1 MSATRPPQQTYP
13 QQNRRAVIHSLL
25 LQKKY
30 PNCASIAKLF
40 EVSPKTVMRTLEHM
54 RSSDRL
60 PIEYDVTKRGYYYTE
75 DVVNFPEVTITE
87 GEYFALLIAQR
98 ALEQYRG
105 TPLEK
110 RLTQSFQKITAQL
123 KDEITFD
130 VGEAFDGISF
140 RSPGAAVTSIAVFDV
155 LASCLRKKRAAD
167 ISYLKGGQSTPSS
180 RRVHPYHL
188 ACFRSSWYLVAFDS
202 KRNDVITFALS
213 RIKEVSATRDLFT
226 RPKDFSAEKYFGDS
240 FGIFTGNDLVDVAIE
255 FSSSVSAVVQEREW
269 HRSQSFT
276 RLPGGGVCLNLK
288 VSRLEEI
295 KNWVLS
301 WGRHAKVVAPASL
314 AATILDEASATREQY
329 AGIASLSSNAIG
341 RSAAEEVPAPE
352 AVCSADV
359 VSDRKA
365 PRRKTPSSLK
375 SRAVANGR

>member
-1 MSATRPPQQTYP
+1 MSATRKPHQTQP
-13 QQNRRAVIHSLL
+13 EQNRRAVIHSLL
-25 LQKKY
+25 LQKTY
-30 PNCASIAKLF
+30 PNCASIGRRF
-40 EVSPKTVMRTLEHM
+40 GVSSKTALRTLDYM
-54 RSSDRL
+54 RDFDRM
-60 PIEYDVTKRGYYYTE
+60 PIEYDAKKRGYYYTE

-140 RSPGAAVTSIAVFDV
+140 RSPGAAITSIAVFDV

-167 ISYLKGGQSTPSS
+167 ISYLKGGESTPSS

-188 ACFRSSWYLVAFDS
+188 ACFRSSWYVVAFDS
-202 KRNDVITFALS
+202 KRKDVIKFALS
-213 RIKEVSATRDLFT
+213 RIREASPTKEVFT

-240 FGIFTGNDLVDVAIE
+240 FGIFTGTDLVDVAIE
-255 FSSSVSAVVQEREW
+255 FSASVSNVVQEREW

-276 RLPGGGVCLNLK
+276 PLPGGGVRLNLK
-288 VSRLEEI
+288 VSRLEEVRT
-295 KNWVLS
+295 WVLG
-301 WGRHAKVVAPASL
+301 WGRHAKVVTPASL
-314 AATILDEASATREQY
+314 ADEILNEAGLVSAHYRPTRETK
-329 AGIASLSSNAIG
+329 
-341 RSAAEEVPAPE
+341 
-352 AVCSADV
+352 AVE
-359 VSDRKA
+359 
-365 PRRKTPSSLK
+365 RR
-375 SRAVANGR
+375 